1 MCVIST
7 KQYPLFEKDVIRFDP
22 KAFIIVQ
29 DVHEV
34 RGYGFTFEDEDLQ

>member
-1 MCVIST
+1 MC
-7 KQYPLFEKDVIRFDP
+7 FDP